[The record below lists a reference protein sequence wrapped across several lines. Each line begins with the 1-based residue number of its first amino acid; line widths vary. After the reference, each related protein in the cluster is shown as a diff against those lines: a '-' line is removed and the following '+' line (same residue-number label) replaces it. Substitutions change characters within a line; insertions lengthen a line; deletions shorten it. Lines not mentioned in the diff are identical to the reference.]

1 MVLTLIG
8 HCVRSCIT
16 DTMGDVLVSEVEW
29 RELQRELDD
38 VRRDTAKVYSFME
51 QHGNKKWDVCLA
63 C

>member
-1 MVLTLIG
+1 MVFTLIG
-8 HCVRSCIT
+8 HCMSSRIT

-38 VRRDTAKVYSFME
+38 VRRDTARVNSFME
-51 QHGNKKWDVCLA
+51 QHGNKKWHVCLA